1 MAEHPLNIF
10 EKIDPEL
17 LKLVKTTNDFALA
30 DGALPQKIKFLIAMA
45 LDASEGAVEGVKS
58 LAEQA
63 MKAGATREE
72 IVETLRVAQYIC
84 GVGSVYT
91 AARAFK
97 DLFVQETI

>member
-1 MAEHPLNIF
+1 MADHPLKVF

-17 LKLVKTTNDFALA
+17 LKLVQNTNSLALSE
-30 DGALPQKIKFLIAMA
+30 GALSRKVKFLMAMA
-45 LDASEGAVEGVKS
+45 LDASQGAVEGVKA

-63 MKAGATREE
+63 MKAGATKEE
-72 IVETLRVAQYIC
+72 IGEAIRVAQYIC

-97 DLFVQETI
+97 DMF

>member
-1 MAEHPLNIF
+1 
-10 EKIDPEL
+10 
-17 LKLVKTTNDFALA
+17 
-30 DGALPQKIKFLIAMA
+30 

-84 GVGSVYT
+84 GVESVYT
-91 AARAFK
+91 AAWAFK

>member
-1 MAEHPLNIF
+1 
-10 EKIDPEL
+10 
-17 LKLVKTTNDFALA
+17 
-30 DGALPQKIKFLIAMA
+30 MA
-45 LDASEGAVEGVKS
+45 LDASEGVVEGVRS

-91 AARAFK
+91 TARAFK

>member
-1 MAEHPLNIF
+1 
-10 EKIDPEL
+10 
-17 LKLVKTTNDFALA
+17 
-30 DGALPQKIKFLIAMA
+30 
-45 LDASEGAVEGVKS
+45 
-58 LAEQA
+58 

-97 DLFVQETI
+97 DLFVQDTI